1 MSIRYGLQGMAQ
13 ELAMVRRNFSR
24 ASLFNRGK
32 RRDRLIEEMAYG
44 VQNCLRALAMQF
56 PPEDC
61 FGATAGLKRA
71 VAAHRANVASVGR
84 NPKGGD
90 KGTLGSVEDEH
101 AVTPKAADAQ
111 DTAQ

>member
-1 MSIRYGLQGMAQ
+1 MSGFVPCPTCGQYSHSIG
-13 ELAMVRRNFSR
+13 E
-24 ASLFNRGK
+24 
-32 RRDRLIEEMAYG
+32 DRLAAAFNLFQSMYAHPVRGHPMGHNFDEATRDAAQVLMAAA
-44 VQNCLRALAMQF
+44 RA
-56 PPEDC
+56 
-61 FGATAGLKRA
+61 
-71 VAAHRANVASVGR
+71 ASVGR